1 MIKIRQHGHNQ
12 ELFDMN
18 LFKGDI
24 EKFYAI
30 EEWEIQIDWCSGERA
45 QEIEKMSA
53 QPVRIQNS
61 EFWRLYTGI
70 YQTIDGSFSGLVNGV
85 ESCKLKA
92 VESSFW
98 EVSGSKEFE
107 EHMKL
112 TYGDL
117 NEQPTNCP

>member
-1 MIKIRQHGHNQ
+1 MIRIRQHGDNQ

-45 QEIEKMSA
+45 QEIEKMSTE
-53 QPVRIQNS
+53 PVRIKNS
-61 EFWRLYTGI
+61 EFWRLYAGI
-70 YQTIDGSFSGLVNGV
+70 YQTIEGSFSGLVDGL
-85 ESCKLKA
+85 ECCKLEA
-92 VESSFW
+92 VDSSFW
-98 EVSGSKEFE
+98 KVSGSKEFE

-112 TYGDL
+112 AHEL
-117 NEQPTNCP
+117 

>member
-61 EFWRLYTGI
+61 EFWRLYAGI
-70 YQTIDGSFSGLVNGV
+70 YQTIDGSFSGLIDGL
-85 ESCKLKA
+85 ECCKLEAGDSWFGKII
-92 VESSFW
+92 
-98 EVSGSKEFE
+98 GSAEFE
-107 EHMKL
+107 PHMRL
-112 TYGDL
+112 T
-117 NEQPTNCP
+117 